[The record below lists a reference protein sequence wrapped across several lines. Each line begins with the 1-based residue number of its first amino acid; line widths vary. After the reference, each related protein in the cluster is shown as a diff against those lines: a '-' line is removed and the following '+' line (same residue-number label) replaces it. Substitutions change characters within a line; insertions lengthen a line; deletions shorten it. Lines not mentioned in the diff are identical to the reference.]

1 MSLVW
6 GHVKLFV
13 NDVDVL
19 PKVLA
24 VLASV
29 AGPHGRATEEAEV
42 HPIVAMAH
50 VVPQKL
56 AKWAGQN
63 CATLPAAIRDVRT
76 HLPVPMVRRLDHLN
90 KAASVVRHMV
100 AMGSGFLQGLDEII
114 SVPFSHG
121 AFSGRGDDHG
131 LSAPLQSPLIGA
143 APGEGD
149 SRGATASTTPLYGQQ
164 HGSPFDL
171 ARMPMEQ
178 GQQHVSHG

>member
-24 VLASV
+24 VLASA

-42 HPIVAMAH
+42 HPVVAMAQ
-50 VVPQKL
+50 VVQQKL

-63 CATLPAAIRDVRT
+63 FATLSAAIRGVRT
-76 HLPVPMVRRLDHLN
+76 HLPAPMVRRLDHLS

-100 AMGSGFLQGLDEII
+100 AMDSGFLQGLGETIA
-114 SVPFSHG
+114 VPFTHG

-131 LSAPLQSPLIGA
+131 LPAPLQSPLTGA

-149 SRGATASTTPLYGQQ
+149 SRGATASTTPLYGQR
-164 HGSPFDL
+164 HGGSF
-171 ARMPMEQ
+171 
-178 GQQHVSHG
+178 